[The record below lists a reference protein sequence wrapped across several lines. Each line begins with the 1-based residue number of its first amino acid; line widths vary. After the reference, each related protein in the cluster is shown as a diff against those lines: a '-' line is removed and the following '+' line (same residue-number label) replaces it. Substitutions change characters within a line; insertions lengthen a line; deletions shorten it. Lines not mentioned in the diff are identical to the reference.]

1 MDSSRRRGPLRTPA
15 RGTDVPARSRLVARP
30 STNRKKIAAAPRFT
44 RRAIADACGRALRRA
59 LPALVAG
66 AVIAAVGGGIY
77 AAHAYIT
84 SSPRFAVAAV
94 EIRGNVR
101 LVADDVR
108 ARLRVRPGDNVFA
121 ADLRA
126 EAAALEAEPWI
137 RTAEVRR
144 ELPDRIVVEVEER
157 VAAAVVALDALYYA
171 DAQGV
176 PFRRCDE
183 DYAAEL
189 PLVTGLERDA
199 FASAAGPRVVRAAL
213 ATLATWR
220 AEPTRPAADEVHVDA
235 SGVLAVRTQD
245 GVTISLGRLGTD
257 PTRIAARLHR
267 FDVAWGHLGEAE
279 RARTRT
285 IHLDHE
291 TRQDHVIVAFKD

>member
-1 MDSSRRRGPLRTPA
+1 
-15 RGTDVPARSRLVARP
+15 V
-30 STNRKKIAAAPRFT
+30 TNRKKVAPAPRFT

-59 LPALVAG
+59 VPLLVASG
-66 AVIAAVGGGIY
+66 VIAAVGGAVWG
-77 AAHAYIT
+77 AHAYIT
-84 SSPRFAVAAV
+84 TSSRFAVAAV
-94 EIRGNVR
+94 EIRGNARLSTDAVR
-101 LVADDVR
+101 GM
-108 ARLRVRPGDNVFA
+108 LRVRAGDNVFA

-126 EAAALEAEPWI
+126 EATALEAEPWI
-137 RTAEVRR
+137 RSAEVRR
-144 ELPDRIVVEVEER
+144 ELPDRIVVELEER

-189 PLVTGLERDA
+189 PLVTGLDRDA
-199 FASAAGPRVVRAAL
+199 FAPGAAGPSTVRAAL

-220 AEPTRPAADEVHVDA
+220 AAPTRPAADEIHVDA

-257 PTRIAARLHR
+257 ATRIAARLHR
-267 FDVAWGHLGEAE
+267 FDVAWDHLGEAE